1 VTESGS
7 DAEIGGDLIEGV
19 EEAEDRSAGGFGSGI
34 MIELA
39 PQETTEGGDA
49 GNRPGGDI
57 EKGTVLYL
65 AVLPEGLAKEDGGKG
80 VPIGD
85 LCHAHDLIRQKN
97 AINKNDN
104 RPYI

>member
-39 PQETTEGGDA
+39 PQETTEGGAA

-65 AVLPEGLAKEDGGKG
+65 AVLPEGLAKEDGGRG

-85 LCHAHDLIRQKN
+85 LCHAHDFPMQKPTLHRSIR
-97 AINKNDN
+97 
-104 RPYI
+104 

>member
-1 VTESGS
+1 MTESGS
-7 DAEIGGDLIEGV
+7 DAEIGDDLIEGV

-65 AVLPEGLAKEDGGKG
+65 AVLPEGLAKEDGGRG

-85 LCHAHDLIRQKN
+85 LCHAHDFPMQKPTLHRSIR
-97 AINKNDN
+97 
-104 RPYI
+104 